1 MNEYYLI
8 VADTINGIITSITFI
23 LCFINVYIF
32 KKLNKHCKALSL
44 YIISCFLFDFSNN
57 ILILF
62 NYYNIGLLPLF
73 NIIEVFLLI
82 YFFLIKNSNDYMIKL
97 ILLVAVFI
105 NLFEFINYLFTG
117 NYVINIGRVFNSLLF
132 ITIILYILAKK
143 KKEINHYKLFYMML
157 IYFSVTFI
165 QFLLLEFLIKI
176 PDDSI
181 FITWMMYAI
190 FGVIL
195 YLKATYYL
203 WKNTRI
209 LHI

>member
-1 MNEYYLI
+1 MNDYYVI
-8 VADTINGIITSITFI
+8 VADTINGIITFISFI
-23 LCFINVYIF
+23 LCFINVCIF
-32 KKLNKHCKALSL
+32 KKLKKHCKALSL
-44 YIISCFLFDFSNN
+44 YIIICFLFDFSNN
-57 ILILF
+57 LLILF
-62 NYYNIGLLPLF
+62 NHYNIGLLPLF

-82 YFFLIKNSNDYMIKL
+82 SFFLIKNSHDNIRKF
-97 ILLVAVFI
+97 IFIVAVFI

-117 NYVINIGRVFNSLLF
+117 NYVLNIGRVFNSLLF

-143 KKEINHYKLFYMML
+143 TKELSHFKLFYIML

-165 QFLLLEFLIKI
+165 QFLLLDFLIKI

-181 FITWMMYAI
+181 YITWVMYAI

-195 YLKATYYL
+195 YFNATYYL

>member
-1 MNEYYLI
+1 
-8 VADTINGIITSITFI
+8 
-23 LCFINVYIF
+23 
-32 KKLNKHCKALSL
+32 
-44 YIISCFLFDFSNN
+44 
-57 ILILF
+57 
-62 NYYNIGLLPLF
+62 
-73 NIIEVFLLI
+73 
-82 YFFLIKNSNDYMIKL
+82 MIKL